1 MKLQIEQ
8 IGEIEVNKKDII
20 NIEEG
25 ILGFPEYSRYVLV
38 PLGDETPLN
47 WLQCIDKSD
56 LAFIVS
62 DPVYFFSDYTPDI
75 SDDDVYKLKISKSED
90 ALICIIITI
99 PENPQDMTANLV
111 APLIINK
118 NIKVARQV
126 IVQNT
131 DYSTKHKLFP

>member
-8 IGEIEVNKKDII
+8 IGEIEVNEKDII

-25 ILGFPEYSRYVLV
+25 ILGLSGHSRYVLV

-62 DPVYFFSDYTPDI
+62 DPVYFFSDYAPDI
-75 SDDDVYKLKISKSED
+75 SDEDVDRLNISKPED
-90 ALICIIITI
+90 VLMYTIITI

-111 APLIINK
+111 APIVINK
-118 NIKVARQV
+118 STKVARQV
-126 IVQNT
+126 IVQNPN
-131 DYSTKHKLFP
+131 YSTKHRLFS